1 MVLENEILGETAL
14 NSKLKFIRK
23 REQNWVFIVN
33 VEINL
38 MNFIELFKTSLVSL
52 LFSDLCLRF
61 SSNLEYLRS
70 WKNVKS
76 EAWQQC

>member
-33 VEINL
+33 VKL
-38 MNFIELFKTSLVSL
+38 YYPRKRDFRGKCVKLNFIGKWE
-52 LFSDLCLRF
+52 
-61 SSNLEYLRS
+61 EYVFH
-70 WKNVKS
+70 KKKYFYYD
-76 EAWQQC
+76 